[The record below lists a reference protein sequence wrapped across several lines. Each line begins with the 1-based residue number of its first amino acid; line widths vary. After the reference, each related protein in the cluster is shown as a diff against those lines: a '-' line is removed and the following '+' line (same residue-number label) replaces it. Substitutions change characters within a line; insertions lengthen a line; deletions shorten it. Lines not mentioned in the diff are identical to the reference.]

1 MNESDNVVIKA
12 VDLKKHFEAKLGLL
26 DTLMR
31 RKILIRA
38 VDGVSIWVK
47 KGEILGL
54 AGESGSGKTTL
65 GRTLLRL
72 IEPTSGHIYFRD
84 LEITRLSKRE
94 LKRIRPKIQIIFQDP
109 FESVNPRMTV
119 YDVVAEGLRINR
131 RVLGVKSEKDI
142 EEMVKQALALV
153 QLVPPE
159 QFLNRYP
166 HELSGGQRQRV
177 AIARALVL
185 KPEFIVADEP
195 VSMLDVSIRAE
206 VLNVMMDLKDKLGL
220 SFLMITHDLAL
231 AKHVCDRLAIMYL
244 GKIVEMGN
252 AEEVINQP
260 LHPYTHSAHRP
271 RYPLAT
277 QKVER

>member
-65 GRTLLRL
+65 VRTLLRL

-159 QFLNRYP
+159 QF
-166 HELSGGQRQRV
+166 
-177 AIARALVL
+177 
-185 KPEFIVADEP
+185 
-195 VSMLDVSIRAE
+195 
-206 VLNVMMDLKDKLGL
+206 
-220 SFLMITHDLAL
+220 
-231 AKHVCDRLAIMYL
+231 
-244 GKIVEMGN
+244 
-252 AEEVINQP
+252 
-260 LHPYTHSAHRP
+260 
-271 RYPLAT
+271 
-277 QKVER
+277 